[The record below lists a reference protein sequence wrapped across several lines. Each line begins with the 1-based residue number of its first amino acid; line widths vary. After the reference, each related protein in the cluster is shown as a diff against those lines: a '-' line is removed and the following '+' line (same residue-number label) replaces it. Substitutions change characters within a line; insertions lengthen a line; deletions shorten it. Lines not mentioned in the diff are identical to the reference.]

1 MKQKTGALPS
11 VKTLMGLTD
20 GDRSRAREL
29 RAILE
34 GKYYDPSL
42 YGLIPESAR
51 DKFPSTVRW
60 ISQCYNDPSRRE
72 IIMSMADEFL
82 HTYGVECI
90 EPRNNHTHPVK
101 LEYCNAGDTY
111 ALTLACEITR
121 HFWGYKYRFPVTSWG
136 DYVERKERQGWR
148 F

>member
-1 MKQKTGALPS
+1 MNLLPS

-42 YGLIPESAR
+42 YGLIPESAQ
-51 DKFPSTVRW
+51 DKFPSTVHW
-60 ISQCYNDPSRRE
+60 ISQCYNNPSRRE

-82 HTYGVECI
+82 DTYGVECI
-90 EPRNNHTHPVK
+90 KPRNNHTHPVR
-101 LEYCNAGDTY
+101 LEYCNVGDTY
-111 ALTLACEITR
+111 TLTLACEITR
-121 HFWGYKYRFPVTSWG
+121 HFWGYEYRFLVTSWG
-136 DYVERKERQGWR
+136 DYVERKERRGWK